1 MEISVSIAEAHI
13 SGGNM
18 ILKRRDEN
26 RETEY
31 KKYISEYFEEKFFI
45 KPFICPVCGNTHAFE
60 KGIKCYDYIWIDHQ
74 LYRPDDKVCD
84 ICAASIRENIKEKW
98 EYFYKTGDRLN
109 FTKDPRYS
117 KYYTR
122 Y

>member
-1 MEISVSIAEAHI
+1 
-13 SGGNM
+13 M
-18 ILKRRDEN
+18 ILKCREEN

-45 KPFICPVCGNTHAFE
+45 KPFICPVCGNTHVLE
-60 KGIKCYDYIWIDHQ
+60 KGIKCHDYIWIDHQ

-109 FTKDPRYS
+109 FAKDPRYA

>member
-1 MEISVSIAEAHI
+1 MSHTEVWTLCPQNESQIKVDKVIDCSEIQ
-13 SGGNM
+13 
-18 ILKRRDEN
+18 
-26 RETEY
+26 T
-31 KKYISEYFEEKFFI
+31 
-45 KPFICPVCGNTHAFE
+45 NTHALE